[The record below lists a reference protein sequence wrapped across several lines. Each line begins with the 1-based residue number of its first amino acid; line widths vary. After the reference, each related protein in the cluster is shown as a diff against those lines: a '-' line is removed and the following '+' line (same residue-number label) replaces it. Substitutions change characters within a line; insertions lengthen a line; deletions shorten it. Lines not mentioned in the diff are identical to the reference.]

1 MSDAA
6 RRAMHVL
13 LDLVASQDLGAPD
26 DANQLASQ
34 TAFEGFDRD
43 AIEVTEDD
51 ETGEIAIN
59 PTALITAAGSAIISL
74 LGIVASDRE
83 QDPLA
88 ILNTL
93 REHLDGILAD

>member
-1 MSDAA
+1 
-6 RRAMHVL
+6 MHVL

-26 DANQLASQ
+26 DANRLASQ
-34 TAFEGFDRD
+34 TVFEGFDRD
-43 AIEVTEDD
+43 AIEVTEDVK
-51 ETGEIAIN
+51 TGEITIN
-59 PTALITAAGSAIISL
+59 PTALITAASSAIISL